1 MDRSVL
7 LVCIVIMSLDELDVE
22 IDVGEKLADSLVD
35 D

>member
-1 MDRSVL
+1 M
-7 LVCIVIMSLDELDVE
+7 LVYIVIMSLDELDVE